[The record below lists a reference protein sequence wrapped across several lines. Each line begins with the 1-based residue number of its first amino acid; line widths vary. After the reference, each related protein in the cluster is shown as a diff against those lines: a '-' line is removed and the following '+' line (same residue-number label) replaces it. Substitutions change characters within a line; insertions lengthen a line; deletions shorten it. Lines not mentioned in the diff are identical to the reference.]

1 MIKINLLPPNIF
13 EARAIKRVI
22 ILFSVVLIAV
32 IVISLAVTKKV
43 NDAATAYK
51 QEADAAAIL
60 KQQAD
65 QLASQ
70 ASALRSEIAPIKSKV
85 DFFEAVKSYNLQYPA
100 LYEELAK
107 FTYKKIIYSSLQPD
121 GSSLNIT
128 AHTPS
133 LKDAGR
139 YLLNMYRA
147 SHIFTSVTISG
158 VPGYPHTG
166 STASA
171 TGGGP
176 MPAAPSGMGGS
187 PGGVLQPVRLRGPG
201 GPSLSG
207 GSIADFTGAM
217 GGGESTGGMPGGPG
231 TTYGGIGAI
240 TSGIGRSEQ
249 KKQTGF
255 ELTVTCRLAKPIMAP
270 VAPGVATG
278 QTTPGMGGMPGGSP
292 AGLPSPMSPGAPRP

>member
-32 IVISLAVTKKV
+32 IAISLAVTKKV
-43 NDAATAYK
+43 NDAAAVYK
-51 QEADAAAIL
+51 QEADAAEIL
-60 KQQAD
+60 KQQAA
-65 QLASQ
+65 QLESQ

-166 STASA
+166 STASV

-176 MPAAPSGMGGS
+176 GGGMPPSMPTPTASGFGQQASLSRIPEAG
-187 PGGVLQPVRLRGPG
+187 RDT
-201 GPSLSG
+201 LSG
-207 GSIADFTGAM
+207 GSVADFMGA
-217 GGGESTGGMPGGPG
+217 TGGMPGGLG

-240 TSGIGRSEQ
+240 TSGVGRSEQ

-278 QTTPGMGGMPGGSP
+278 QTTPGMGGMPGGP
-292 AGLPSPMSPGAPRP
+292 PGGLSGSMPPGAPMP